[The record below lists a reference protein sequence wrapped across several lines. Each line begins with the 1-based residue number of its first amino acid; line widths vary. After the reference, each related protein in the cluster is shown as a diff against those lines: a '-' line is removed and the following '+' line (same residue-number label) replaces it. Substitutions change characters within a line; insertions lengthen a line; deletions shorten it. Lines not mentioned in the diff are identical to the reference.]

1 MEDKHIFKGEFV
13 YSIRVDCPKFTEATD
28 VFIRLKMS
36 DYFPRACFA
45 RENKKDGMPHYQGIA
60 WRDTK
65 LPSEDNSTI
74 RTTYKQKW
82 KLKGTNRIALT
93 SARKVKSLA
102 AYCNDKEKKGV
113 ISWGI
118 KNLSILGKWENN
130 DAVKERLKDKLIDEL
145 KEMKSEPHINP
156 WMMCEKACEVYDGY
170 RPPPFKTLLQLGRST
185 GYIPQRLFIN
195 LYYKDLQFLEKPT
208 FCRTDYIEEQTKI
221 QPTFG
226 GAYEGEIAE
235 NTIVSYLECDSS
247 DSEA

>member
-1 MEDKHIFKGEFV
+1 MEDKYIFKGELV
-13 YSIRVDCPKFTEATD
+13 YSIRVDCPQFTDSTD
-28 VFIRLKMS
+28 VFLRLKMS
-36 DYFPRACFA
+36 AYFPRACFA
-45 RENKKDGMPHYQGIA
+45 RENKTDGTPHYQGIA

-65 LPSEDNSTI
+65 LPSEDNSII

-82 KLKGTNRIALT
+82 KLKGPNRIACT

-102 AYCNDKEKKGV
+102 KYCNDKELKGV

-118 KNLSILGKWENN
+118 PDLTMLGKWENN

-145 KEMKSEPHINP
+145 KEMKSEPHIDP
-156 WMMCEKACEVYDGY
+156 RKMCVKACEVYDGY

-195 LYYKDLQFLEKPT
+195 LYYRDLQFLEQPT
-208 FCRTDYIEEQTKI
+208 FCRNDYLGEQPNT
-221 QPTFG
+221 QPI
-226 GAYEGEIAE
+226 EIAE
-235 NTIVSYLECDSS
+235 NTIISYMECDSS